1 VTDAAPSTPA
11 EATARL
17 DQLKSDPGWRDLFL
31 AGNGPQVSEFHSL
44 HELMAKE
51 ANTTLID
58 KAMNGGALDGE
69 MQTSEYVEMR
79 GAAAMF
85 SELGIRSEIIK
96 DVLAGTHK
104 VTKEEY
110 QATERWKADRLR
122 DADWT
127 AKYMS
132 GDREEQ
138 RRMTLANIIITGGIR
153 DEKAA

>member
-1 VTDAAPSTPA
+1 MTDAAPSTPA

-31 AGNGPQVSEFHSL
+31 AGSGRQVNEFHSL
-44 HELMAKE
+44 HELAAKE
-51 ANTTLID
+51 ANATLID

-104 VTKEEY
+104 VTKEEF
-110 QATERWKADRLR
+110 QAAELWKADRLR
-122 DADWT
+122 DADWK

-138 RRMTLANIIITGGIR
+138 RRMMLADIIITGGIR
-153 DEKAA
+153 GETAA

>member
-1 VTDAAPSTPA
+1 
-11 EATARL
+11 
-17 DQLKSDPGWRDLFL
+17 L
-31 AGNGPQVSEFHSL
+31 A
-44 HELMAKE
+44 AKE
-51 ANTTLID
+51 ASTTLID

-122 DADWT
+122 DAAWT

-138 RRMTLANIIITGGIR
+138 RRMTLANIILTGGIR